1 MIRNV
6 EYIIDRVGLH
16 QRQVAECRAVLQEA
30 DGVIIDTDLAAT
42 YHKESFVVRKN
53 G

>member
-1 MIRNV
+1 M
-6 EYIIDRVGLH
+6 YIIDRVGLH

-30 DGVIIDTDLAAT
+30 DGVIIDADLAATT

>member
-6 EYIIDRVGLH
+6 VYIIDRVGLH

-30 DGVIIDTDLAAT
+30 DGVIIDADLAAT